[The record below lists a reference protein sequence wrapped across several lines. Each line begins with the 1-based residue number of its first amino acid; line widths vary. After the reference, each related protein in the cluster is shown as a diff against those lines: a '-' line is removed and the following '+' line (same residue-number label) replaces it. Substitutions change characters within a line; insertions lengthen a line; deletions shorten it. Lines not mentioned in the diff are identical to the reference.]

1 MPKSRTNIDANEIAK
16 AIINL
21 ALHCWSH
28 NVVTIFISSIVY
40 ITNISHTIIQ
50 RLNRLFLN
58 ECTNY
63 AFHLVDKGAV
73 YKMNLQKDGV
83 HLVESGK
90 VIIANILINCINK
103 FLYK

>member
-1 MPKSRTNIDANEIAK
+1 MTKSRTNIDANEIK
-16 AIINL
+16 EIINL
-21 ALHCWSH
+21 ALHCLSH
-28 NVVTIFISSIVY
+28 NVATIFISSIVY
-40 ITNISHTIIQ
+40 STNISHTIIQ
-50 RLNRLFLN
+50 RLNGLFLN

-63 AFHLVDKGAV
+63 AFHLVNNGAV

-90 VIIANILINCINK
+90 VIIANILINCANK